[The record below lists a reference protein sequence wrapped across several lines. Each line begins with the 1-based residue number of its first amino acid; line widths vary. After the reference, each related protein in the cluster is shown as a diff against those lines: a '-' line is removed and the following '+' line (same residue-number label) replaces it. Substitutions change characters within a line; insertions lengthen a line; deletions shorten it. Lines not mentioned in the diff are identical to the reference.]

1 MTCATCTHWRLKDAR
16 DMARHGFGLCAREKN
31 TARYFGASHS
41 CNSHAPA
48 TQEVVQ
54 SRRDYLEKK

>member
-1 MTCATCTHWRLKDAR
+1 
-16 DMARHGFGLCAREKN
+16 MAKHRFGLCAREKN

-48 TQEVVQ
+48 TQEVVDQ
-54 SRRDYLEKK
+54 RATYLEKK